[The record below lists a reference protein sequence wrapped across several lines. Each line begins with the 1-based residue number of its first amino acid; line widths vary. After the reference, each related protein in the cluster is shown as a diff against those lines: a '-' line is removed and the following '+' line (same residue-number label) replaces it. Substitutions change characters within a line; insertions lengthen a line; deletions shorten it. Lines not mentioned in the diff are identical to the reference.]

1 MIESRT
7 MASNTSYGN
16 DLFRYPAI
24 EIGSSV
30 ESFEGVRTSTRIIA
44 AHRSARGGDWCEIFA
59 LENGLIAV
67 SIGDVCGHGPVAFD
81 PMVAIRS
88 MIRDAAYDG
97 LDPAAVLTAANEFI
111 CARESELFATA
122 IFGVLNAQLGTFT
135 FVSAGHPPPLLAG
148 AGGAKFLSSQH
159 PDYPLGLAPI
169 FLPRTVVTSVPM
181 ETLLVLYTDGVTEHE
196 RDVLRGEAQL
206 FAAAIEIERDGSL
219 PTATAIAEHMGLED
233 SNHDDAA
240 ILTAWI
246 PYATSRARVR

>member
-1 MIESRT
+1 MT
-7 MASNTSYGN
+7 
-16 DLFRYPAI
+16 
-24 EIGSSV
+24 
-30 ESFEGVRTSTRIIA
+30 
-44 AHRSARGGDWCEIFA
+44 
-59 LENGLIAV
+59 
-67 SIGDVCGHGPVAFD
+67 
-81 PMVAIRS
+81 AIRAV
-88 MIRDAAYDG
+88 IREAAYDG
-97 LDPAAVLTAANEFI
+97 LDPAAVLATANEFI

-122 IFGVLNAQLGTFT
+122 IFGVLDARLGTFT

-148 AGGAKFLSSQH
+148 AGGAKFLASRH
-159 PDYPLGLAPI
+159 PDCPLGLARP
-169 FLPRTVVTSVPM
+169 FLPRTVITSVPM

-246 PYATSRARVR
+246 PYSTSRKRFR